1 MNAIVLMLMVLLFA
15 NAVRAGEVSTFRA
28 YVDSD
33 VCARLMLGPLT
44 NTRVECSKST
54 FKDGSLPVLVRLT
67 NNMVFAPNKEKMLRT
82 LVGQLAEVSGEAKP
96 KNGTIK
102 LQAANAITPDSV
114 PQNDP
119 GRRLFDPKIYKPERN
134 AELWEKI
141 RHELAMMPY
150 VSEFDFISFTL
161 NGADV
166 ILTGWSIR
174 NTNRDT
180 AYNIVKSIKG
190 VETVVNNI
198 DELPLGSF
206 DMGIRAKT
214 RAVLQRQLGRYFW
227 GSGSDIKIVVKNGN
241 VILLGTVMNKMDY
254 DIASV
259 QCNSVSGVFH
269 VFNMLRIQPYE
280 KKPKAS
286 ASFSKERPGA

>member
-1 MNAIVLMLMVLLFA
+1 MKAIGLTLMALLA
-15 NAVRAGEVSTFRA
+15 SGLRAGEVSNFRA

-44 NTRVECSKST
+44 NARVECSKST
-54 FKDGSLPVLVRLT
+54 FKDGSLPVLVRLS
-67 NNMVFAPNKEKMLRT
+67 NNMVFTPNMPKMVEP

-102 LQAANAITPDSV
+102 LQAANAITPASI

-119 GRRLFDPKIYKPERN
+119 ARRLFDPKVSKSERSP
-134 AELWEKI
+134 ELWEKI
-141 RHELAMMPY
+141 RHDLAMMPY

-161 NGADV
+161 NGGDV

-174 NTNRDT
+174 NTNRET
-180 AYNIVKSIKG
+180 AYNIVKGING

-214 RAVLQRQLGRYFW
+214 RAVLQRQLSRYFW

-241 VILLGTVMNKMDY
+241 IILLGTVMNKMDH
-254 DIASV
+254 DIATV
-259 QCNSVSGVFH
+259 QCNSVPGAFH
-269 VFNMLRIQPYE
+269 VFNLLRVQPYE
-280 KKPKAS
+280 KKPKTS
-286 ASFSKERPGA
+286 ATSGKERPGA

>member
-1 MNAIVLMLMVLLFA
+1 MKRIVLTLLTLTFA
-15 NAVRAGEVSTFRA
+15 GALHAGEVSSFKT

-33 VCARLMLGPLT
+33 LCARLMLGPIT
-44 NTRVECSKST
+44 TSRMECSKST
-54 FKDGSLPVLVRLT
+54 FKDGSMPVLVRLS
-67 NNMVFAPNKEKMLRT
+67 NNMVFTSNKDKLLKP
-82 LVGQLAEVSGEAKP
+82 LVGQLAEVTGEAKP

-102 LQAANAITPDSV
+102 LQSANPINADSIPNGDPARKLLDPASTSKD
-114 PQNDP
+114 PQ
-119 GRRLFDPKIYKPERN
+119 LY
-134 AELWEKI
+134 EKI

-174 NTNRDT
+174 NTNRST
-180 AYNIVKSIKG
+180 AYNIVKDIKG

-206 DMGIRAKT
+206 DMDIRART
-214 RAVLQRQLGRYFW
+214 RAAIQRQLGRYFW
-227 GSGSDIKIVVKNGN
+227 GSGSDIKIIVKNGN
-241 VILLGTVMNKMDY
+241 IILLGTVMNKMDH
-254 DIASV
+254 DIATI
-259 QCNSVSGVFH
+259 QCNSVPGAFQ

-280 KKPKAS
+280 KKKPQTSSIPNKR
-286 ASFSKERPGA
+286 RPGA

>member
-1 MNAIVLMLMVLLFA
+1 
-15 NAVRAGEVSTFRA
+15 
-28 YVDSD
+28 
-33 VCARLMLGPLT
+33 MLGPLT
-44 NTRVECSKST
+44 NARVECSKST
-54 FKDGSLPVLVRLT
+54 FKDGSLPVLVRLP
-67 NNMVFAPNKEKMLRT
+67 NKMVFTANKQKMLEP

-102 LQAANAITPDSV
+102 LQAANAITPGSISQD
-114 PQNDP
+114 DP
-119 GRRLFDPKIYKPERN
+119 ARRLFDPKVYKPERS

-206 DMGIRAKT
+206 DMDIRAKT

-241 VILLGTVMNKMDY
+241 VILLGTVMNKMDH

-259 QCNSVSGVFH
+259 QCNSVRG
-269 VFNMLRIQPYE
+269 RIPRLQHAAGTTVRE
-280 KKPKAS
+280 EAQD
-286 ASFSKERPGA
+286 